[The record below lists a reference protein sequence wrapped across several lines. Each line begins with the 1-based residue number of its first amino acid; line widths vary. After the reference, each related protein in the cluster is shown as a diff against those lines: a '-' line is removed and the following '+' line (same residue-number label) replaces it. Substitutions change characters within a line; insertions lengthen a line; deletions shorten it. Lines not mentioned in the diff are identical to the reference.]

1 MKPNY
6 TSWCS
11 VKIRLPSQVAPFSPT
26 NFLRR
31 TGSAS
36 SPHNEERK
44 HIRLQHYENSHQRR
58 QY

>member
-11 VKIRLPSQVAPFSPT
+11 VKTRLPSQVIPFRPT

-31 TGSAS
+31 TGSQGVALRAGPGLLHVTPS
-36 SPHNEERK
+36 A
-44 HIRLQHYENSHQRR
+44 
-58 QY
+58 